1 MKRFASITVGLL
13 LVGMLA
19 APMAAA
25 PSYLPDD
32 QELAFLDMINAYRAE
47 NGLAALVLQD
57 ELGAA
62 ADYHSW
68 DMGTYDYFDHYLS
81 DGTGPGENIANFGY
95 TGDTWGENIAAGMSD
110 ASEALYEWQ
119 ISPDHNTAMLNSS
132 YTEIGIGREY
142 VEGSTYGWYWTTTF
156 GGGEPETA
164 SGLDPIVNA
173 DGSEV
178 YTPAANEN
186 TTVTEQ
192 PSVVYG
198 DSASTGEGVQE
209 VAQDVAPTINGV
221 PVTSGNYE
229 VDNGAVYDVGGD
241 YVGANADGETIIT
254 GDITGSGTFNAD
266 GGDSSGTLYTS
277 VPVTT
282 TTIGSSLPANTTTET
297 EYTPSGGT
305 VTTTTT
311 VTGIENG
318 NGTVQERG
326 NPAGTGASSA
336 PGSVNLG
343 S

>member
-1 MKRFASITVGLL
+1 MKRFTSIAAGLML
-13 LVGMLA
+13 AGMLA

-25 PSYLPDD
+25 PAYQADE
-32 QELAFLDMINAYRAE
+32 QEYAFLELINAYRAE
-47 NGLAALVLQD
+47 NGLGALVLQD

-68 DMGTYDYFDHYLS
+68 DMGTNGYFDHYLS
-81 DGTGPGENIANFGY
+81 DGTSPGQNIANFGY
-95 TGDTWGENIAAGMSD
+95 TGDTWGENIAAGMGD
-110 ASEALYEWQ
+110 ASDVLYQWQ
-119 ISPDHNTAMLNSS
+119 VSPDHNAAMLSGA

-142 VEGSTYGWYWTTTF
+142 VEGSYYGWYWTTTF
-156 GGGEPETA
+156 GGGEAVTEQGVAPT
-164 SGLDPIVNA
+164 VNA

-178 YTPAANEN
+178 YTPTADEN
-186 TTVTEQ
+186 TVINEQ

-198 DSASTGEGVQE
+198 ESASTDQGVIDA
-209 VAQDVAPTINGV
+209 AQDIAPTINGV

-266 GGDSSGTLYTS
+266 GGDSSGTIYTS